1 MVVAREPL
9 RPLQTE
15 EVRVPTYNMRGV
27 LEVYFRGIGEPLM
40 SQRFFFFFLWRVGVA
55 SVRSYIVHW
64 DETKCM
70 PSNFGWHAENIQC
83 QSQTGERTLLYFC
96 IG

>member
-1 MVVAREPL
+1 M
-9 RPLQTE
+9 
-15 EVRVPTYNMRGV
+15 
-27 LEVYFRGIGEPLM
+27 
-40 SQRFFFFFLWRVGVA
+40 A